1 MTDKK
6 LSALQDEIVA
16 VLTELAIRLELDGDE
31 WGQQG
36 RLNEALT
43 NIVSEQNRRG
53 RKPKS

>member
-53 RKPKS
+53 R